1 MRFASP
7 VRFARVSFVEMTNFI
22 QTISLQ
28 LNFINLLK
36 ITFYFKFMNKYLS
49 IFFIVF
55 LISNTVNAQELLGK
69 KDDVFTKQDTLR
81 GSITKERAWWDVKYY
96 HLDIKVNPADS
107 TISGSNTIRYKILN
121 SHNRMQI
128 DLQEPLK
135 ISKVTQDG
143 TELKYKREGN
153 VFYIDLVAPQ
163 NAGSIKELTV
173 FYGGK
178 PKIAVNPPW
187 DGGITWSKDA
197 NGKPFIASSCQ
208 GLGASV
214 WWPNKDHMYD
224 EVDDMLI
231 SVNVPKNLTDVSNG
245 RLQSVTDMKDGTRTF
260 NWYVSNPINNYGVNI
275 NIGDYVSFSEVY
287 KGEKGDLDCDYY
299 VLRDN
304 LEKAKIHFQDAP
316 RMLKAFEHWFGPYPF
331 YEDSYKLVEAPYLG
345 MEHQSSV
352 TYGNDFKKGY
362 LGKDLSGTG
371 WGLKFDFLIIHES
384 GHEWFA
390 NNITYK
396 DIADM
401 WIHEGF
407 TNYSENLFVEYYYGK
422 EAGAEY
428 VRGTRKGIKNDKPI
442 IGYYDVNIEGSS
454 DMYPKGG
461 NMLHTLRQIVNDDE
475 KWRTILRGL
484 NSTFYHQTVTTK
496 QIEDYLSK
504 AVGLDLKSFFDQ
516 YLRDIRIPTFEYK
529 VQGNNLEYRWTNC
542 VPDFN
547 MPLKVTVNGKQQW
560 LKPQAE
566 WIIMLKTP
574 KDLKL
579 EVDKDFYVNVSRK

>member
-1 MRFASP
+1 MKSYLILFC
-7 VRFARVSFVEMTNFI
+7 FF
-22 QTISLQ
+22 
-28 LNFINLLK
+28 LL
-36 ITFYFKFMNKYLS
+36 
-49 IFFIVF
+49 FF
-55 LISNTVNAQELLGK
+55 NTTKAQGLLGEK
-69 KDDVFTKQDTLR
+69 AEKFTKQDTLR
-81 GSITKERAWWDVKYY
+81 GSITKERAWWDLKYY

-107 TISGSNTIRYKILN
+107 TISGSNTVRYKVLQ
-121 SHNRMQI
+121 SYNRMQI

-135 ISKVTQDG
+135 IFKVTQDG
-143 TELKYKREGN
+143 KELKYQRDGS
-153 VFYIDLVAPQ
+153 VFYIDLVVPQ
-163 NAGSIKELTV
+163 NVGEIKEVVV

-187 DGGITWSKDA
+187 DGGITWSKDK
-197 NGKPFIASSCQ
+197 NGNPFIASTCQ

-224 EVDDMLI
+224 EVENMYI

-245 RLQSVTDMKDGTRTF
+245 RLKSVTDMKDGTRTF
-260 NWYVSNPINNYGVNI
+260 TWYVSNPINNYGVNI

-287 KGEKGDLDCDYY
+287 KGEKGNLDCNYY

-304 LEKAKIHFQDAP
+304 LARAKTHFKEVP

-331 YEDSYKLVEAPYLG
+331 YEDSFKLVEAPYLG

-352 TYGNDFKKGY
+352 TYGNGYQNGY
-362 LGKDLSGTG
+362 LGRDRSESG
-371 WGLKFDFLIIHES
+371 WGSKFDYIIIHES

-401 WIHEGF
+401 WIHESF
-407 TNYSENLFVEYYYGK
+407 TCYSENLFVEYYYGK
-422 EAGAEY
+422 NAGAEY
-428 VRGTRKGIKNDKPI
+428 VRGQRNEIQNKSQM
-442 IGYYDVNIEGSS
+442 IGQYDVNREGA
-454 DMYPKGG
+454 DLYNKGA

-496 QIEDYLSK
+496 QIEDYLSQQI
-504 AVGLDLKSFFDQ
+504 GRDLKPFFDQ
-516 YLRDIRIPTFEYK
+516 YLRDTRIPTFEYK

-542 VPDFN
+542 VPDFD
-547 MPLKVTVNGKQQW
+547 MPLKVTLNGKERW
-560 LKPQAE
+560 LTPQTD
-566 WIIMLKTP
+566 WIVMLKTP

-579 EVDKDFYVNVSRK
+579 EVDENFYVEVVKSTEK

>member
-1 MRFASP
+1 MKKYFSII
-7 VRFARVSFVEMTNFI
+7 FI
-22 QTISLQ
+22 A
-28 LNFINLLK
+28 
-36 ITFYFKFMNKYLS
+36 
-49 IFFIVF
+49 FFIS
-55 LISNTVNAQELLGK
+55 IGAKAQK
-69 KDDVFTKQDTLR
+69 IFTRQDTLR

-107 TISGSNTIRYKILN
+107 TITGSNTIRYQVLQEN
-121 SHNRMQI
+121 NRMQI
-128 DLQEPLK
+128 DLQNPME
-135 ISKVTQDG
+135 IYKVIQYG
-143 TELKYKREGN
+143 EQLKYKREGN
-153 VFYIDLVAPQ
+153 AFFIELIAPQ
-163 NAGSIKELTV
+163 KSGDIKELTV

-187 DGGITWSKDA
+187 DGGITWKKDN

-245 RLQSVTDMKDGTRTF
+245 RLQSVIDMKDGTKTF
-260 NWYVSNPINNYGVNI
+260 SWYVSNPINNYGVNI
-275 NIGDYVSFSEVY
+275 NIGDYTSFSETY

-304 LEKAKIHFQDAP
+304 LDKAKIQFKDVP

-345 MEHQSSV
+345 MEHQSSI
-352 TYGNDFKKGY
+352 TYGNGFKNGY
-362 LGKDLSGTG
+362 LGRDLSGTG
-371 WGLKFDFLIIHES
+371 WGLKFDFIIIHES

-396 DIADM
+396 DMADM
-401 WIHEGF
+401 WIHESF
-407 TNYSENLFVEYYYGK
+407 TNYSESLFIEYYYGK

-428 VRGTRKGIKNDKPI
+428 ERGLRKTIKNDKPI
-442 IGYYDVNIEGSS
+442 IGKYNVNDEGSS
-454 DMYPKGG
+454 DMYNKGG

-496 QIEDYLSK
+496 QIEDYLSQ
-504 AVGLDLKSFFDQ
+504 AVGIDLSTFFNQ
-516 YLRDIRIPTFEYK
+516 YLRDIRIPTLEYYFK
-529 VQGNNLEYRWTNC
+529 DNNLAYRWTNY
-542 VPDFN
+542 VPGFN
-547 MPLKVTVNGKQQW
+547 MPVKATLNGKEQW

-566 WIIMLKTP
+566 WTNFPQIT
-574 KDLKL
+574 KDLKV
-579 EVDKDFYVNVSRK
+579 EVNKDFYVNVMKSKE